1 MFTDND
7 NIKSY
12 NYKYTKFKNE
22 FKLEFILT
30 QKEITDIKY
39 LIGGK

>member
-7 NIKSY
+7 NIKTY
-12 NYKYTKFKNE
+12 NDIYTKFKNE

-30 QKEITDIKY
+30 QKKISDIK
-39 LIGGK
+39 